1 MHVVSSNQIADVLHI
16 NDNISYENILAMLYV
31 FNNVLLL

>member
-1 MHVVSSNQIADVLHI
+1 MHVVSSNQIADILHI
-16 NDNISYENILAMLYV
+16 KDNISYENILGMLYV